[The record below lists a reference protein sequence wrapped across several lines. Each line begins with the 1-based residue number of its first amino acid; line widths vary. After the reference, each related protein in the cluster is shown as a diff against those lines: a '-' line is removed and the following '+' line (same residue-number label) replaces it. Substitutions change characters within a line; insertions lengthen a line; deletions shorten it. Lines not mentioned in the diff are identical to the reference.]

1 MILIIFQKI
10 FSVIQKEKQ
19 FSLFDSFIRGCRL
32 YIEIWTPKVRDDS
45 LCLKCED
52 GNEHSNYAMAVMIR
66 GRTGEHAPK
75 N

>member
-1 MILIIFQKI
+1 MLLIIFQKI
-10 FSVIQKEKQ
+10 FLVIQKEKQ
-19 FSLFDSFIRGCRL
+19 FSLFDSFIRGYCVC
-32 YIEIWTPKVRDDS
+32 IEIWSPKVRDDS

-52 GNEHSNYAMAVMIR
+52 GNEHSNYAMAVMIG

>member
-1 MILIIFQKI
+1 MINMINNFPKN
-10 FSVIQKEKQ
+10 
-19 FSLFDSFIRGCRL
+19 LFGYSKR
-32 YIEIWTPKVRDDS
+32 TPKVRDDS

-52 GNEHSNYAMAVMIR
+52 GNEHSNYAMALMIG